1 MINLE
6 LETQTAVVVLQ
17 ALVDAQK
24 GFTYDPVCVPSR
36 IVKIREVIGQIDA
49 GLEAEVKD

>member
-1 MINLE
+1 MITLE
-6 LETQTAVVVLQ
+6 LEPQTAVVVMQ

-24 GFTYDPVCVPSR
+24 GFTVDPVCVPPR
-36 IVKIREVIGQIDA
+36 ITKIREVIEQIDA